1 MTKMILKPPSI
12 QLETKKGILGDPD
25 ISINKTTQHR
35 EQKGS
40 LSTTSIRSLRYDP
53 RLPLI
58 SIPVHTCPLRFPIRK
73 KEKTNDIEK
82 CVH

>member
-58 SIPVHTCPLRFPIRK
+58 SIPVHTCLPPPISDQK
-73 KEKTNDIEK
+73 KRKTNDSTI
-82 CVH
+82 